1 MNLTDKYINKLKEK
15 ELVYK
20 ECQECDS
27 GMITLEDS
35 IQILKQFEAELISQF
50 LQTDIN
56 YGEKEQS
63 I

>member
-27 GMITLEDS
+27 GMIILEDS

-56 YGEKEQS
+56 YAER
-63 I
+63 

>member
-50 LQTDIN
+50 LQTDITF
-56 YGEKEQS
+56 KQD
-63 I
+63 

>member
-56 YGEKEQS
+56 YAER
-63 I
+63 

>member
-1 MNLTDKYINKLKEK
+1 MDLTTKYVEKLKEK
-15 ELVYK
+15 ELIYK

-50 LQTDIN
+50 LQSDIN
-56 YGEKEQS
+56 YGGTIK
-63 I
+63 

>member
-50 LQTDIN
+50 LQTDIS
-56 YGEKEQS
+56 YGGTIK
-63 I
+63 